1 MFYRSHSRRPTFDQR
16 NIPQYFSYK
25 EIFRIL
31 YHNIKNT
38 ISKFGHWI
46 IHNVSSG
53 EGCHNKFFSPPYVVK
68 CNEITQ
74 GIEFR
79 PPYTFSLEEKKRKQ
93 GEILQHRMSPC
104 ASRCYLLF
112 QSKLS
117 FGTLACDHFSPQIH
131 LFFWENSLF
140 RLV

>member
-25 EIFRIL
+25 EIFRTL

-93 GEILQHRMSPC
+93 GEILQHRISPVHLVVTC
-104 ASRCYLLF
+104 YFSRNYPL
-112 QSKLS
+112 
-117 FGTLACDHFSPQIH
+117 GH
-131 LFFWENSLF
+131 
-140 RLV
+140 